1 LVLVLLLPLLLEVLE
16 LLVWLRRLGLF
27 LLLVLVLVLV
37 LGLLLVLLVL
47 LAVARLPYLLQHQSL
62 LENWLTL
69 G

>member
-16 LLVWLRRLGLF
+16 LLVWLRRLGLSS
-27 LLLVLVLVLV
+27 LLVLVLVLV
-37 LGLLLVLLVL
+37 LGLLRVLVL
-47 LAVARLPYLLQHQSL
+47 LAVARLPYLLQHQFL